1 MNGIKIKGMGR
12 CVPQRVVT
20 NEDMAK
26 IVDTTDQWITSR
38 TGIRHRRHCVSET
51 HGSLCAGAARAALDR
66 EACMAQARDS
76 FLRRVYQGATGDLVA
91 AFLREKPISAQERD
105 QLRQLLDEMEV

>member
-38 TGIRHRRHCVSET
+38 TGIRRRRHCVSET
-51 HGSLCAGAARAALDR
+51 HGSHR
-66 EACMAQARDS
+66 
-76 FLRRVYQGATGDLVA
+76 
-91 AFLREKPISAQERD
+91 
-105 QLRQLLDEMEV
+105 

>member
-51 HGSLCAGAARAALDR
+51 GGHPGALRRLRPPAGAGP
-66 EACMAQARDS
+66 AQRH
-76 FLRRVYQGATGDLVA
+76 
-91 AFLREKPISAQERD
+91 P
-105 QLRQLLDEMEV
+105 LL